1 MSLFLVYHWVQLPK
15 HRIYALRHLLQ
26 GEEGKERERREDL
39 LDLGRAGTVKDDR
52 GPEKRSPGLT
62 WVGMAMSTIWQSEA
76 TPLPNITTLPVL
88 LLQLSS
94 WTRYWV
100 VLSGSTLLY
109 YGAKSL
115 RGTDRKHVSPLQRL
129 PVLELL

>member
-1 MSLFLVYHWVQLPK
+1 MSQ
-15 HRIYALRHLLQ
+15 
-26 GEEGKERERREDL
+26 
-39 LDLGRAGTVKDDR
+39 
-52 GPEKRSPGLT
+52 
-62 WVGMAMSTIWQSEA
+62 AMSTIWQSGA

-115 RGTDRKHVSPLQRL
+115 RGTDRKHVSPLKRL
-129 PVLELL
+129 PMLEFL

>member
-1 MSLFLVYHWVQLPK
+1 
-15 HRIYALRHLLQ
+15 
-26 GEEGKERERREDL
+26 
-39 LDLGRAGTVKDDR
+39 
-52 GPEKRSPGLT
+52 
-62 WVGMAMSTIWQSEA
+62 MAMSTIWQSEA
-76 TPLPNITTLPVL
+76 TPFPSITTLPV

-115 RGTDRKHVSPLQRL
+115 RGTDRKHVSPLKTARAGIPL
-129 PVLELL
+129 VGVTAVAARARVGRTFVWSMLVSLAEGRVWPRPPS